1 MQIELEMVK
10 WVHRRSQHADFKFPH
25 QDGTGIARLIPHAS
39 IMCVELLNKLLA
51 YNPDDRY
58 KFQMGFKICI
68 QFYNKGSNDYF
79 KHLNPLTI
87 VKHVN

>member
-1 MQIELEMVK
+1 
-10 WVHRRSQHADFKFPH
+10 
-25 QDGTGIARLIPHAS
+25 
-39 IMCVELLNKLLA
+39 MCVELLNKLLA